1 MNFKCTKS
9 SKSVVQSFFLL
20 FFANA
25 RADRNR
31 RNDFSK
37 TLGVEIIQWSLSK
50 KFLFIIE
57 TDCYVSTLV
66 DVAKSFEVQ
75 VNKVKYWASHTAFDF
90 THREEPEKHSY
101 KINITQKAIDGLEQ
115 CIRVAFLINIPFGSN
130 LFGKMQI

>member
-37 TLGVEIIQWSLSK
+37 TLGVENNSMIFKQEIP
-50 KFLFIIE
+50 I
-57 TDCYVSTLV
+57 Y
-66 DVAKSFEVQ
+66 
-75 VNKVKYWASHTAFDF
+75 
-90 THREEPEKHSY
+90 HR
-101 KINITQKAIDGLEQ
+101 D
-115 CIRVAFLINIPFGSN
+115 
-130 LFGKMQI
+130 